1 MNKTLT
7 KVTVKC
13 NVFFQKKKKKTCKFT
28 NIVYNFSFLATC
40 ANCKIPIDRSGY
52 SGLSFIG
59 FRVHL

>member
-1 MNKTLT
+1 M
-7 KVTVKC
+7 
-13 NVFFQKKKKKTCKFT
+13 FSSEKKKKTCKFT

-40 ANCKIPIDRSGY
+40 ANWKIPIDRSGY